1 MLKQDTATKYRYS
14 LLEKIQFILKQNILV
29 ENCHSYDM
37 NS

>member
-1 MLKQDTATKYRYS
+1 MLKQDTAK
-14 LLEKIQFILKQNILV
+14 FILKQNILV